1 MAKKYALDLDDTL
14 HAGWVRAP
22 GDGFFD
28 VNPWLHHKGGA
39 ILLEPEPVFW
49 EWVEGSMY
57 DEPRDAA
64 IVAFDDEGRE
74 VERLILKQATVAE
87 VGMPALD
94 AVEAG
99 ALWIRIEAAA
109 VDIRDSSASASS
121 RGDAPAIVGCRVQLH
136 GPEAPPQRV
145 NKIDALTIT
154 LGRRGL
160 QRVALTVEGEADWTA
175 AEALIDRQGAL
186 EYLAADT
193 ESVLARVEFKIAGI
207 DVEATETERA
217 KLVLACRGLRV
228 APGGNEG
235 GNEGGG
241 GS

>member
-22 GDGFFD
+22 GDGYFD
-28 VNPWLHHKGGA
+28 VNPWLRHKGGA

-57 DEPRDAA
+57 DEPREAA

-74 VERLILKQATVAE
+74 VERLVLTEARVAE

-94 AVEAG
+94 AAEAG
-99 ALWIRIEAAA
+99 ALWLRIEARA
-109 VDIRDSSASASS
+109 VELRDSSAEGSS
-121 RGDAPAIVGCRVQLH
+121 RGDASAIAACRVQLH
-136 GPEAPPQRV
+136 GPEAPPQKV
-145 NKIDALTIT
+145 DKIDALTIT

-160 QRVALTVEGEADWTA
+160 QRVTLTVEGEADWSA
-175 AEALIDRQGAL
+175 AEALVDRQGAL
-186 EYLAADT
+186 EYLAADA
-193 ESVLARVEFKIAGI
+193 ESVVARVEFKIAGI
-207 DVEATETERA
+207 DVEAKEAERA
-217 KLVLACRGLRV
+217 RLVLACRGLRV
-228 APGGNEG
+228 GPK